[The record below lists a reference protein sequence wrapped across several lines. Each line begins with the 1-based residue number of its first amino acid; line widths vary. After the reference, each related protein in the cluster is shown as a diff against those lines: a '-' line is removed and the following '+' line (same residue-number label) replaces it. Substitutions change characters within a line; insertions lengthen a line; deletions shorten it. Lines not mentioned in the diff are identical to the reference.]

1 MSFLLNHIRDI
12 YLNRWHQEKKI
23 WSNPHF
29 PLNPWIL
36 FSRANATGIIL
47 NNQKGYI
54 YIGLATKNNLKS
66 CPIKHLIQPPLSI
79 EPLDTFFSRA
89 NATGIILN
97 NQKRYIY
104 IDNQKQSQK
113 LSYNL
118 TLAVNQNWK

>member
-1 MSFLLNHIRDI
+1 LSYKTSD
-12 YLNRWHQEKKI
+12 
-23 WSNPHF
+23 P
-29 PLNPWIL
+29 
-36 FSRANATGIIL
+36 T
-47 NNQKGYI
+47 
-54 YIGLATKNNLKS
+54 
-66 CPIKHLIQPPLSI
+66 PIVHWTPRY
-79 EPLDTFFSRA
+79 FFSRA

>member
-36 FSRANATGIIL
+36 FSRANTTGIIS

-54 YIGLATKNNLKS
+54 YIGNQKQSQKLSYKTS
-66 CPIKHLIQPPLSI
+66 DPTPIVHWTPGY
-79 EPLDTFFSRA
+79 FFSRA